1 MPSIAPVPRQNAV
14 TGANGW
20 LAQPWFDW
28 LNSMRDGLLGL
39 LTGIVSGAGSPEG
52 VVTAAPGTLY
62 RNTTATAGT
71 GAYVKESAA
80 TLDTGWRAL

>member
-39 LTGIVSGAGSPEG
+39 LTGVLIGTGSPES
-52 VVTAAPGTLY
+52 VVTAETGTVFI
-62 RNTTATAGT
+62 RRDGGAGT
-71 GAYVKESAA
+71 SFYVHEGASG
-80 TLDTGWRAL
+80 TNTGWVGK